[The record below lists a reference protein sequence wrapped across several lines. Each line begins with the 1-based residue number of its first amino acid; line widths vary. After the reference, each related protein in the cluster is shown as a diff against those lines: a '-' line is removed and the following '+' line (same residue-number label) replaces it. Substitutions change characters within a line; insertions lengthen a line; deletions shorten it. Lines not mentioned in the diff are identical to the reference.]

1 MDGYEDIKRKGDFFN
16 KKKISLFIFP
26 ALEMQVLNG
35 LLLGG
40 VCLWIAK
47 ERGCPLILNN
57 LFYNYLLI
65 LNNRLQFSNQFI
77 GISYIIFI
85 LLFLS
90 QFGTLQC
97 ICFGIC
103 FIAHIFFNLCF

>member
-1 MDGYEDIKRKGDFFN
+1 MASYEDIKREGDFLT
-16 KKKISLFIFP
+16 KKIIQFIFSTP
-26 ALEMQVLNG
+26 GMQDLNG
-35 LLLGG
+35 QLLERM
-40 VCLWIAK
+40 VSK
-47 ERGCPLILNN
+47 ERGCPFILNN